1 MADFTVVTGGAR
13 SGKSSF
19 ALELCEKTKGNRC
32 FIATCPVTDGEMADR
47 IDKHRQE
54 RLGRNWATVEEEL
67 DLSWA
72 ITENGSSDI
81 ILVDCLTLW
90 INNLLYHYEKNGKN
104 LGEGQMAEIAEQL
117 ADAALASTAKV
128 CFVTNEV
135 GLGIVPDNEL
145 ARKYRDLVGRCN
157 RILASRAQEVF
168 LVSCGLPLKLK

>member
-1 MADFTVVTGGAR
+1 MADFTLVTGGAR

-19 ALELCEKTKGNRC
+19 ALELCEKMAGDRC

-47 IDKHRQE
+47 IEKHRQE
-54 RLGRNWATVEEEL
+54 RLGRKWATIEEEL
-67 DLSWA
+67 DLTQT
-72 ITENGSSDI
+72 ITDNTAYDI

-90 INNLLYHYEKNGKN
+90 ISNLLYHHEKNGDL
-104 LGEGQMAEIAEQL
+104 LGEKRMAMLAEQL
-117 ADAALASTAKV
+117 ADASKASPAKV

-135 GLGIVPDNEL
+135 GLGIVPDNAL

-157 RILASRAQEVF
+157 RILAARASEVF